1 MQKMYEIKNKSRIHY
16 FFSSLSNQTES
27 TTQIKKEEEI
37 PETWSLHVLQ
47 GEMDRGVF

>member
-16 FFSSLSNQTES
+16 FFFFSQQPNRIHNT
-27 TTQIKKEEEI
+27 KKEEEI